1 MPEVLSI
8 NRRGHQRRAGEVQT
22 RVINAEP
29 MALAAVDR
37 ATTSVPI
44 ATEASA
50 YGSEEKTSP
59 PANIKTRVA
68 ASFASTLF
76 VFLYTLLSNVT
87 CVSAEDFIIPEG
99 LSTREAKQTALRDIP
114 LQALTPEAVKKLK
127 PVLDSPTIFRRMPSQ
142 TILCDDDLFQF
153 LVRYPE
159 VLVEIWD
166 LMGMT
171 KVTVQRLGPYVFKGN
186 DAAGTD
192 CKAELVYGSDTL
204 HIYYGTGDYE
214 GTLTGRKLEGRTV
227 VVIHSKSSSSP
238 DGQPQVTAQMD
249 VFLKLDNIGAD
260 LVAKTLSPLIV
271 RSADYNY
278 SETLRFISQLSIA
291 AERNPQGVDQ
301 LTRRMTKVAPDIKQK
316 FVNISIEAALRRARN
331 EAQQVAPPVQS
342 RVIIGQSDLSN
353 SRK

>member
-1 MPEVLSI
+1 MPEILST
-8 NRRGHQRRAGEVQT
+8 NRRSNKRRAGEVQT
-22 RVINAEP
+22 RVMNIER
-29 MALAAVDR
+29 MAIATGGR
-37 ATTSVPI
+37 ATESVSQAP
-44 ATEASA
+44 EASA
-50 YGSEEKTSP
+50 YVSGEAAYSI
-59 PANIKTRVA
+59 ARLQTRL
-68 ASFASTLF
+68 ASFIASTI
-76 VFLYTLLSNVT
+76 FLLHAILPITTS
-87 CVSAEDFIIPEG
+87 VSAEDFITPEG
-99 LSTREAKQTALRDIP
+99 LSTREARQTALREIP

-127 PVLDSPTIFRRMPSQ
+127 PVLDSPTIFRRMPTQ
-142 TILCDDDLFQF
+142 TILCDEDLFQF

-192 CKAELVYGSDTL
+192 CKAELVYGSDNL

-227 VVIHSKSSSSP
+227 VVIHSKSSSTP
-238 DGQPQVTAQMD
+238 DGQPQVTAHMD

-301 LTRRMTKVAPDIKQK
+301 LARRMTKVAPDIRQK

-331 EAQQVAPPVQS
+331 EAQQAVPPKEP
-342 RVIIGQSDLSN
+342 RVIIGQSDAAVA
-353 SRK
+353 R

>member
-1 MPEVLSI
+1 MPGLLSI
-8 NRRGHQRRAGEVQT
+8 NRRGPLRRIGEIQLGFM
-22 RVINAEP
+22 ISEP
-29 MALAAVDR
+29 MALAAGYQS
-37 ATTSVPI
+37 TTVCTIAPEPVTYCSAKKTFSV
-44 ATEASA
+44 
-50 YGSEEKTSP
+50 
-59 PANIKTRVA
+59 RVA
-68 ASFASTLF
+68 ATAIPLLLF
-76 VFLYTLLSNVT
+76 VFLVIFPSTTWVH
-87 CVSAEDFIIPEG
+87 AEDFITPEG
-99 LSTREAKQTALRDIP
+99 VSSREAKQAALREIP
-114 LQALTPEAVKKLK
+114 LQVLTPEAVKKLK
-127 PVLDSPTIFRRMPSQ
+127 PVLDSPTIFRRMPTQ
-142 TILCDDDLFQF
+142 TIICDDDLFQF
-153 LVRYPE
+153 LIRYPE

-171 KVTVQRLGPYVFKGN
+171 KVTVQRIGPYVFKGN

-227 VVIHSKSSSSP
+227 VVIHSKSSSSQ

-249 VFLKLDNIGAD
+249 VFLKLDNLGAD
-260 LVAKTLSPLIV
+260 LVAKTLSPLVV

-331 EAQQVAPPVQS
+331 EARQVAPPAES
-342 RVIIGQSDLSN
+342 RVIIGQTDVPT
-353 SRK
+353 SR

>member
-1 MPEVLSI
+1 MSEVLSI
-8 NRRGHQRRAGEVQT
+8 NRRGHQRRAGEIQT
-22 RVINAEP
+22 RVTNIEP
-29 MALAAVDR
+29 MALATGDR
-37 ATTSVPI
+37 ATTSVALAP
-44 ATEASA
+44 EASV
-50 YGSEEKTSP
+50 YGSVENACPS
-59 PANIKTRVA
+59 ASDKTRLATLV
-68 ASFASTLF
+68 ASTLF
-76 VFLYTLLSNVT
+76 LFLVAILSNAT
-87 CVSAEDFIIPEG
+87 CVLAEDFIIPEG
-99 LSTREAKQTALRDIP
+99 LSTREAKQTALREIP
-114 LQALTPEAVKKLK
+114 LQVLTPEAVKKLK
-127 PVLDSPTIFRRMPSQ
+127 PVLDSPTIFRRMPTQ

-171 KVTVQRLGPYVFKGN
+171 KVTVQRLGPYLFKGN

-227 VVIHSKSSSSP
+227 VVIHSKSSSNP

-260 LVAKTLSPLIV
+260 LVAKTLSPLVV

-342 RVIIGQSDLSN
+342 RVIIGQSDAPN
-353 SRK
+353 AR